1 MENRHENLGG
11 QLAPAGLGHRQSSA
25 GLATLPRLIWARWP
39 SVVGLLALLANI
51 SDGPDAHLAA
61 LVIILAAMCYLGA
74 AALGF
79 ARAGWLMVG
88 LSIVVVFAAALAGVD
103 KTVAGLALGIGVG
116 LYGLVRAP
124 GGRRGEVALQ
134 GVAFLGFSA
143 LALSAMLSQPVLAA
157 YLAAVAALSHCVWD
171 VIHFVRNKVVE
182 RSLTEFCFVLDLG
195 LGVALLLAAW
205 GLFPA

>member
-1 MENRHENLGG
+1 MGKRHENLGE
-11 QLAPAGLGHRQSSA
+11 QLAPTQRGNRRPPAGIA
-25 GLATLPRLIWARWP
+25 MLPRLIWARWP

-51 SDGPDAHLAA
+51 SDGPDPHLAS

-88 LSIVVVFAAALAGVD
+88 ASIVVVFAAALAGVD
-103 KTVAGLALGIGVG
+103 KTVAGLVLGMGLGI
-116 LYGLVRAP
+116 YGLVRAP
-124 GGRRGEVALQ
+124 GGQRGEVAVQ
-134 GVAFLGFSA
+134 GIAFLGFSA

-157 YLAAVAALSHCVWD
+157 YLAAAAALSHCAWD

>member
-11 QLAPAGLGHRQSSA
+11 QVAPAGLGHRQSNA

-61 LVIILAAMCYLGA
+61 LVIVLAAMCYLGA

-157 YLAAVAALSHCVWD
+157 YLAAAAALSHCVWD